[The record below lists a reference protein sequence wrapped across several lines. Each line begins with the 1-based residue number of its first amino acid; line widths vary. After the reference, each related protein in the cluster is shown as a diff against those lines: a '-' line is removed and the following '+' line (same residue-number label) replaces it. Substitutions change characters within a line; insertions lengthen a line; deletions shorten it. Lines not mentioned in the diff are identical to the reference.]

1 MTKQSYQ
8 MIINIIVRLTQL
20 ESIKT
25 ELQLLGYEFLS
36 YLAPRID

>member
-1 MTKQSYQ
+1 MTKQNYQ
-8 MIINIIVRLTQL
+8 MLINIIVRLMQP
-20 ESIKT
+20 EWIKT